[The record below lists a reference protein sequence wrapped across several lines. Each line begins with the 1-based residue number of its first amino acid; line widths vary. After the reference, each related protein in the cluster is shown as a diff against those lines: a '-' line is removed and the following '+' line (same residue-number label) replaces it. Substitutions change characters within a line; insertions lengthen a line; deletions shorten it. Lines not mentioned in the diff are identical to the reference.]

1 MPMTTKS
8 LLCTSVAALL
18 SLSSAKAG
26 LIGFTGSYAQN
37 FDGLNGTTDN
47 QNYPLSLGVFSDSE
61 LAGWYYNSTVYSH
74 YHTDNGD
81 NNQTNLYSYGAINS
95 TERALGVKHNGN
107 ADDVAFGVRLMNN
120 TGSTINAL
128 NIGFTGEQWH
138 AENHTDPLH
147 FEYKVGGAS
156 LLETGYTN
164 YTNLNFTNPQTGGGL
179 LDGNAGANQTAL
191 ADTLTG
197 LNWTNGQEMWIRWSL
212 DSSGATPG
220 LAIDNLTIEAVPEPA
235 TFSVGAA
242 LLAVGAFRR
251 RRSAR

>member
-1 MPMTTKS
+1 MTMTTKS

-26 LIGFTGSYAQN
+26 LIGFTGSHAQN
-37 FDGLNGTTDN
+37 FDGLNGTIDN
-47 QNYPLSLGVFSDSE
+47 QDYGLSGGVFSA
-61 LAGWYYNSTVYSH
+61 LAGWYYNLPVYDH

-81 NNQTNLYSYGAINS
+81 NNQTNLYSYGASGS
-95 TERALGVKHNGN
+95 TERALGVKRNGN
-107 ADDVAFGVRLMNN
+107 ADVVAFGVRLVNN
-120 TGSTINAL
+120 PGSTINAL

-138 AENHTDPLH
+138 AETHTDPLH

-164 YTNLNFTNPQTGGGL
+164 YTPLYFTSPQTGSGA
-179 LDGNAGANQTAL
+179 LDGNAVANQTAL

-197 LNWTNGQEMWIRWSL
+197 LNWTAGQEMWIRWSL
-212 DSSGATPG
+212 PSTGVTPG

>member
-1 MPMTTKS
+1 MTMTTKS

-26 LIGFTGSYAQN
+26 LINFTGSYAQDFN
-37 FDGLNGTTDN
+37 GLASSPNSTN
-47 QNYPLSLGVFSDSE
+47 VALSGGIFSASQLD
-61 LAGWYYNSTVYSH
+61 GWYYNDTVYSH
-74 YHTDNGD
+74 YHIDSGLD
-81 NNQTNLYSYGAINS
+81 NQTNLYSYGAINS

-107 ADDVAFGVRLMNN
+107 ADDVAFGVRLVNN
-120 TGSTINAL
+120 TGSTITAL

-164 YTNLNFTNPQTGGGL
+164 YTNLNFTSPQTGGGA
-179 LDGNAGANQTAL
+179 LDGNAVANQTAL
-191 ADTLTG
+191 ADTITG
-197 LNWTNGQEMWIRWSL
+197 LNWTAGQEMWIRWSL
-212 DSSGATPG
+212 PATGTTPG